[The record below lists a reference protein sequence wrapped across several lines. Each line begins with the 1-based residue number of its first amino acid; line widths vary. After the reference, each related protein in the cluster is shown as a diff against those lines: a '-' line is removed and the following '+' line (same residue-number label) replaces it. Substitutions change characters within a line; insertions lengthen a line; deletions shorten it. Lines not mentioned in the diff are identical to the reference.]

1 MPEHCWVKLLLC
13 YNATKLF
20 CFIHSEV
27 SKGFQSKQDFLL
39 GKWKTKQ
46 CFGEIKKKKKG
57 VGNPQKT
64 DMWKERKKKHSCIKA
79 GSWSWMILRQFSKII
94 FLFIQ
99 VSAVSS
105 GEFTFKGV
113 LNMFQN
119 KHSKILVLLSSMVT
133 GLIRARISPTLIL
146 KKTYLVFSH
155 FNENSDYIFC
165 CLYLHEVFFHKLCY

>member
-1 MPEHCWVKLLLC
+1 MPPNYFV
-13 YNATKLF
+13 LF
-20 CFIHSEV
+20 TRRFPKASKV
-27 SKGFQSKQDFLL
+27 SKTFYLANGRQNSAL
-39 GKWKTKQ
+39 GKL
-46 CFGEIKKKKKG
+46 KKKKKG

-133 GLIRARISPTLIL
+133 GLIRDRISPTLIL